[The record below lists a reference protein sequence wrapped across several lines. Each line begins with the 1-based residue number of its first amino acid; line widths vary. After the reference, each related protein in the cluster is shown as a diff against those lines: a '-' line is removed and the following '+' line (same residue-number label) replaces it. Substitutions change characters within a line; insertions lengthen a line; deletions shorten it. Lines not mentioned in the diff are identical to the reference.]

1 MSVRRSERKPSK
13 MDVQTKAAELAKY
26 TIDNALKESIVPKRD
41 RWALGNR
48 LVDTALE
55 IATRIDSANTLRLDS
70 IEEASQRRLE
80 QRMAL
85 SATFRMMTLIHT
97 ARAITHFEERIHK
110 HWTELVSEEQEL
122 LRGWMD
128 SDRRRSKANAD

>member
-26 TIDNALKESIVPKRD
+26 TIDNALKERIVPKRD